1 MVLIFKKGR
10 QKGIVLKGKRPFIFQ
25 RGYKV
30 FCIGR
35 FYKGGGGFGIL
46 PHGRGGENGFFFVPN
61 GLFSFVCP
69 FNPGIMGG

>member
-10 QKGIVLKGKRPFIFQ
+10 HKGIVLKGKRAFIFQ

-30 FCIGR
+30 FFCIGR
-35 FYKGGGGFGIL
+35 FYKGGRVWHFTSWEGWGKLI
-46 PHGRGGENGFFFVPN
+46 FFVPN